1 MIFKWEIRLWIFF
14 LNLIFFYFSI
24 FQFFLFKKEESGIW
38 IYLKTFYFNFR
49 NIFQHFTRDRKFD
62 IKKIFVMKVFFFCF
76 VWISYF
82 RGLICLSN
90 HDCFQV
96 IFIGK
101 FLNIYFLRYKIYL
114 SHPRCVFEVSV
125 FFLYFHKL
133 LLIRTI
139 NVICYII

>member
-14 LNLIFFYFSI
+14 LNPLFFSNFPIFF
-24 FQFFLFKKEESGIW
+24 KKRISGIW
-38 IYLKTFYFNFR
+38 IYTQKTFYFNFR
-49 NIFQHFTRDRKFD
+49 NIFPTFYTWQE
-62 IKKIFVMKVFFFCF
+62 IWYKKNLLCDEGFF

-101 FLNIYFLRYKIYL
+101 FLNIFSIQIYL
-114 SHPRCVFEVSV
+114 SHARCVFEASV
-125 FFLYFHKL
+125 FFY
-133 LLIRTI
+133 IPI
-139 NVICYII
+139 NYWSGH